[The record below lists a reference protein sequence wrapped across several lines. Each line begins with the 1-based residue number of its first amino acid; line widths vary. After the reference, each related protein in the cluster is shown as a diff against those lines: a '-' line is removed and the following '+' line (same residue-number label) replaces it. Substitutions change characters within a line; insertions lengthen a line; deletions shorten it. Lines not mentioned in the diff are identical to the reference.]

1 MLILQVK
8 QSYVDSRP
16 TLRQGLAR
24 AWFQQRLSRH
34 VGPGSVRPV
43 CGPSAERGAKRWEPD
58 EQTPGSRDMHSG
70 STAKC
75 LISKADAIST
85 PTPTAVQNGT
95 PLELRRHR
103 HSRRSSYAAPTGL
116 SGRRAIGKAAGC
128 NVLSRCAGWR
138 VRPDRIS
145 SGPMIEVMA
154 LFAAPDRIWVSAK
167 GKKGSNPKTGLNSGG
182 LPIPGVGPKFRCVAH
197 GRRRIAK
204 ASQTVERSR
213 LDPNQVHTP
222 SCPVGEDPIRCRVR
236 RTACPFR

>member
-116 SGRRAIGKAAGC
+116 SGRRAIGRPPVAMSCRDVPDGEFDPIGSAPVHDRSDGALC
-128 NVLSRCAGWR
+128 RSRPHLGVSKGQERKQPENRVKQRRVANPWR
-138 VRPDRIS
+138 GTQVSVCS
-145 SGPMIEVMA
+145 S
-154 LFAAPDRIWVSAK
+154 R
-167 GKKGSNPKTGLNSGG
+167 
-182 LPIPGVGPKFRCVAH
+182 
-197 GRRRIAK
+197 AK
-204 ASQTVERSR
+204 ADR
-213 LDPNQVHTP
+213 
-222 SCPVGEDPIRCRVR
+222 
-236 RTACPFR
+236 